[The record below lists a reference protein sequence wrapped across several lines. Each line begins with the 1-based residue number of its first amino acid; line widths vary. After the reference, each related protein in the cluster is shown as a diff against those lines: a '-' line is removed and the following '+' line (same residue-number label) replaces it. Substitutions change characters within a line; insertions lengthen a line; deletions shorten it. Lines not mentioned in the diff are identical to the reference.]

1 MSNGNNNNDGTYG
14 GLFPSVGG
22 ALTPTAAVA
31 KPSLSPS
38 DITGPI
44 IEEIAPGV
52 SPNIVQMISKGKE
65 CLDPFITQQTFQDTS
80 CKDYLLTEFGNYDS
94 DPEFEPQ
101 FLKNKLELNPTIA
114 DKVRAKTGN
123 FWTNHTITQSGI
135 KKDAFSYFRKAFSDQ
150 VPVSI
155 IFNPLDQPPDRSEE
169 GLFHSTEE
177 YIAFKA
183 DQLTF
188 SEWVVPA
195 ANEEGNS
202 LLINQQFLP
211 QKYNVFLEGGE
222 FSEITYEPMI
232 DLESEFTDHT
242 CLINAFYKLKEVN
255 ISASYMPT
263 CYAEIKDQYNAYIEP
278 YEKFISKDE
287 VGEATLPNLYALY
300 LMKQDGA
307 NEDFRNLITLNQDPK
322 VAGTL
327 GGKPRGEYFT
337 KYAERRSQ
345 MTEASLQNIKDKYK
359 NVIIPYGDI
368 KNNILYNENANLFPM
383 SVNINFKTDSRTEF
397 AEVLKESQLSTVFLK
412 YIVDLLEAPNDT
424 LGILDVFEYGVE
436 HAKRNV
442 ILKFDLTAFIGLIQ
456 SGEFFER
463 FESNN
468 AVFLGMLKDEPD
480 INNLSDYSMILS
492 LLSSIFSAK
501 ISEIVNKHFRTFCEV
516 MAGKPAYSETVMYK
530 ICKYRGDEPIQR
542 IFLPNSNEVDIHN
555 YIDTQVK
562 YGEVYTYKIFGYE
575 MVIGNKYQYTD
586 LQHEPQFQDIALAK
600 VKQTPSVQLLE
611 TELFTRVLAVIDH
624 PPVAPEINIVPFKG
638 VNNKIRHLLNRST
651 GRIETHPIIIEEHE
665 ENFWTNYKILKDIA
679 PDEPVVYKSDDI
691 PKYFE
696 VYRML
701 EKPEK
706 YQDFSGHKIAKIRTD
721 IDLETIQKAAS
732 ATYDD
737 AIRPN
742 QKYYY
747 MFRSLDVHNK
757 VSLPTEVF
765 EVEIIYD
772 KGVVYPQIKAIEL
785 KKANTNIPNKV
796 FKRFLKIKPTTSQL
810 FFDEEKLSELDSAKD
825 ASNVKLGLVG
835 ESVWDKKFK
844 LRLTSRQTGRKI
856 DINFQF
862 GHNHKPE

>member
-1 MSNGNNNNDGTYG
+1 M
-14 GLFPSVGG
+14 
-22 ALTPTAAVA
+22 
-31 KPSLSPS
+31 
-38 DITGPI
+38 
-44 IEEIAPGV
+44 
-52 SPNIVQMISKGKE
+52 
-65 CLDPFITQQTFQDTS
+65 
-80 CKDYLLTEFGNYDS
+80 
-94 DPEFEPQ
+94 
-101 FLKNKLELNPTIA
+101 
-114 DKVRAKTGN
+114 
-123 FWTNHTITQSGI
+123 
-135 KKDAFSYFRKAFSDQ
+135 
-150 VPVSI
+150 
-155 IFNPLDQPPDRSEE
+155 
-169 GLFHSTEE
+169 
-177 YIAFKA
+177 
-183 DQLTF
+183 
-188 SEWVVPA
+188 
-195 ANEEGNS
+195 
-202 LLINQQFLP
+202 
-211 QKYNVFLEGGE
+211 
-222 FSEITYEPMI
+222 
-232 DLESEFTDHT
+232 
-242 CLINAFYKLKEVN
+242 
-255 ISASYMPT
+255 
-263 CYAEIKDQYNAYIEP
+263 
-278 YEKFISKDE
+278 
-287 VGEATLPNLYALY
+287 
-300 LMKQDGA
+300 
-307 NEDFRNLITLNQDPK
+307 
-322 VAGTL
+322 
-327 GGKPRGEYFT
+327 
-337 KYAERRSQ
+337 
-345 MTEASLQNIKDKYK
+345 
-359 NVIIPYGDI
+359 
-368 KNNILYNENANLFPM
+368 
-383 SVNINFKTDSRTEF
+383 
-397 AEVLKESQLSTVFLK
+397 
-412 YIVDLLEAPNDT
+412 
-424 LGILDVFEYGVE
+424 
-436 HAKRNV
+436 
-442 ILKFDLTAFIGLIQ
+442 
-456 SGEFFER
+456 
-463 FESNN
+463 
-468 AVFLGMLKDEPD
+468 
-480 INNLSDYSMILS
+480 
-492 LLSSIFSAK
+492 
-501 ISEIVNKHFRTFCEV
+501 
-516 MAGKPAYSETVMYK
+516 
-530 ICKYRGDEPIQR
+530 
-542 IFLPNSNEVDIHN
+542 DIHN

-785 KKANTNIPNKV
+785 KKVNMNVPNKV

-825 ASNVKLGLVG
+825 AHNVKLGLVD
-835 ESVWDKKFK
+835 ESVWNKKFK
-844 LRLTSRQTGRKI
+844 LRLTSRQTGRKV

-862 GHNHKPE
+862 GHNHRSDKC